1 MKPVEV
7 LFAPAEFAALAG
19 RDLKNTTG
27 VVFDVLRATSTMV
40 TALANGAA
48 AVRPVED
55 IAEALAW
62 RQQQP
67 EVLLAGE
74 RGGLR
79 ITAEQTGGV
88 DFDLGNSP
96 REFTPEVVE
105 GKTIVATTTNGT
117 RALKACA
124 GARVLLVGA
133 FLNLTSTAHA
143 ILSQPADELL
153 LVCSGT
159 GDEAAFEDTLAA
171 GALAD
176 LLEAKGFPL
185 ADSAQI
191 SREVYLRL
199 VGNLSGAMVLSRN
212 GARLLAHP
220 ELQEDV
226 ALCLRRDVYDLVA
239 GLEGDGCVRRAVVSH
254 SAGIATGV

>member
-7 LFAPAEFAALAG
+7 LFTPAEFAALAE
-19 RDLKNTTG
+19 RNLQSTTC

-40 TALANGAA
+40 TALANGAS

-55 IAEALAW
+55 IADALTW

-79 ITAEQTGGV
+79 ITAAQTGGV

-96 REFTPEVVE
+96 REFTPEVVA
-105 GKTIVATTTNGT
+105 GKTIIATTTNGT
-117 RALKACA
+117 RALKSCA
-124 GARVLLVGA
+124 SARVLLVGA
-133 FLNLTSTAHA
+133 FLNLTATANA
-143 ILSQPADELL
+143 IMSQPTDELL

-159 GDEAAFEDTLAA
+159 GDGAALEDTLAA

-199 VGNLSGAMVLSRN
+199 VGNLAGAMVLSRN
-212 GARLLAHP
+212 GARLLAYP
-220 ELQEDV
+220 ELREDV
-226 ALCLRRDVYDLVA
+226 ALCLRRDVFDLVA
-239 GLEGDGCVRRAVVSH
+239 GMESDGCVRRLKS
-254 SAGIATGV
+254 